1 MGSSTNAGGHGRK
14 GENAG
19 KRAQT
24 MISQYFF
31 YLLTPCLPSYAE
43 KADNESLV
51 IVGIFFTAPTAA
63 RTLPVFSRKE
73 RRFSCQN
80 FRPANVRTA

>member
-31 YLLTPCLPSYAE
+31 YLLTPCLPSCAE
-43 KADNESLV
+43 KAGNETLV
-51 IVGIFFTAPTAA
+51 IVEIFFTAATAA
-63 RTLPVFSRKE
+63 HAMPVFSRKE

-80 FRPANVRTA
+80 FRPANARTA